1 MRGWATMWGSI
12 AQAVEKKR
20 ESYDAAQALF
30 EQALE
35 IDPAEA
41 DALAGDAFATMAKYS
56 YGWTGAETDLD
67 AKIIGEAD
75 QALALAPGDVRA
87 YHAKSGYL
95 TMTGRADEA
104 LRAANSGLA
113 INPNY
118 APLVAAR
125 ALAETPLGRFDQA
138 KSDAEQAIRLSPRDP
153 EIGMWRL
160 FLGNA
165 ELGLRRFDAA
175 SAQYQK
181 AIDAGFRSFQPYVSL
196 AAAEAL
202 DGKPEEAKSALAE
215 DGASSRT

>member
-75 QALALAPGDVRA
+75 QALAFAPGDVRA

-104 LRAANSGLA
+104 LRAA
-113 INPNY
+113 
-118 APLVAAR
+118 
-125 ALAETPLGRFDQA
+125 
-138 KSDAEQAIRLSPRDP
+138 
-153 EIGMWRL
+153 
-160 FLGNA
+160 
-165 ELGLRRFDAA
+165 ELGARHQSELRSPGRRA
-175 SAQYQK
+175 SA
-181 AIDAGFRSFQPYVSL
+181 R
-196 AAAEAL
+196 
-202 DGKPEEAKSALAE
+202 
-215 DGASSRT
+215 